1 MSLLFDTGW
10 AFGTLVASTQQANW
24 LDAALKFFP
33 FVLLLELPMY
43 LLVIG
48 GIVRYGLRQWRPH
61 RQREGY
67 PSVSCVIT
75 CYSEGE
81 DVVATVRSLAYQV
94 YPGSIEIIAVIDGAI
109 QNEVTLR
116 AARRCAAEVAS
127 LAQRRLIVLPKWQRG
142 GRVSSLNAGL
152 AMASGAV
159 VMALDGDTSFDNDM
173 VGRAT
178 RHFDDPNVVGVAG
191 CIRVRNAQKGP
202 ATRLQALEYML
213 SIGAGKTG
221 LSEFNLVNNISGA
234 FGVFRASF
242 IRHIG
247 GWDAGTAEDLD
258 MTLRLKQYFGRHP
271 GLRIAFEPHAVG
283 HTDAPANFFQF
294 FKQRLR
300 WEGDLFYLFV
310 RKFRYNL
317 RPRLLG
323 WRNFIY
329 VAINGV
335 LQQVIMPFV
344 LVAYSLGLLMILSPG
359 AILGIFAFVYTGY
372 MFALTLYFALYVL
385 IVSERPLQD
394 VRYVT
399 WLPLFPLF
407 AFCARVHSAW
417 AILQEMVVK
426 SHLDSAMAPWWVL
439 RRTKF

>member
-10 AFGTLVASTQQANW
+10 ALGTLVASTQQANW
-24 LDAALKFFP
+24 LDAAMKFFP

-43 LLVIG
+43 LLVIV

-81 DVVATVRSLAYQV
+81 DVVATIRSLAYQV
-94 YPGSIEIIAVIDGAI
+94 YPGPIEIIAVIDGAI

-116 AARRCAAEVAS
+116 AAQRCAAEVAV

-191 CIRVRNAQKGP
+191 CLRVRNAHQGP

-271 GLRIAFEPHAVG
+271 DLRIAFEAHAVG
-283 HTDAPANFFQF
+283 HTDAPANFSQF

-300 WEGDLFYLFV
+300 WDGDLFYLFV

-323 WRNFIY
+323 WRNFFY
-329 VAINGV
+329 LAINGV

-344 LVAYSLGLLMILSPG
+344 LVAYSLGLLMVLSPG
-359 AILGIFAFVYTGY
+359 AILGILAFVYTGY
-372 MFALTLYFALYVL
+372 MSALSLYFALYVL

-394 VRYVT
+394 LRYVT

-417 AILQEMVVK
+417 AILQEMVFK